1 MGVVVVVSIIW
12 NDQLANGLWS
22 CWAPLVVRLLFRS
35 LLLLRLYKILLAP
48 AQMRGSSSKNN
59 NNG

>member
-22 CWAPLVVRLLFRS
+22 CWAPLVVRLLFRL
-35 LLLLRLYKILLAP
+35 LLLLRLY
-48 AQMRGSSSKNN
+48 
-59 NNG
+59 

>member
-22 CWAPLVVRLLFRS
+22 CWAPLVVRLLFRLRPRL
-35 LLLLRLYKILLAP
+35 LLLLRLY
-48 AQMRGSSSKNN
+48 
-59 NNG
+59 